1 MKTIQLEDEIQILI
15 DVIKKSHFSDVKAI
29 DESLAKIMAFN
40 QASSIRPLIRLIED
54 NAIYDEAIFAIIHSI
69 ESFQDDVYITE
80 CIKELPDLVLKSPQW
95 AMILFQRILNNDHAS
110 VCLIEKIY
118 LTTHEVKQAVLWL
131 VEEINRKSI
140 QFLDQTE
147 AVKIAAK
154 HVK

>member
-1 MKTIQLEDEIQILI
+1 
-15 DVIKKSHFSDVKAI
+15 
-29 DESLAKIMAFN
+29 MAFN

-140 QFLDQTE
+140 QFLDKTE